1 MITIKIEGADIA
13 AALKRLA
20 IGMAHPGPVMP
31 VVAGILHDAV
41 MENFAQGGRPRWQAL
56 QPATLAYKKK
66 HGYGDHILIR
76 RGGGQSLQ
84 SSITQQANDHSAS
97 VGTNLV
103 YAAIHQFGGK
113 IEMPARSQQAHFK
126 QAKDGTIGN
135 RFVRKSQANFAQWH
149 TRGTHTIRCQRG
161 PSSGSPTRMRRR
173 SPASCWRTWRRCSEG
188 LRSIRRSVWRMQ
200 AKFRASH

>member
-20 IGMAHPGPVMP
+20 SSIANPGPVMP
-31 VVAGILHDAV
+31 VIAGILHDAV
-41 MENFAQGGRPRWQAL
+41 MENFAQSGRPRWQAL
-56 QPATLAYKKK
+56 KPATLAYKKK

-84 SSITQQANDHSAS
+84 SSITQQADDHSAS

-113 IEMPARSQQAHFK
+113 IEMPARSQQAYFK
-126 QAKDGTIGN
+126 QAKDGTVGN
-135 RFVRKSQANFAQWH
+135 RFVNKRQSNFAQWH
-149 TRGTHTIRCQRG
+149 TRGAHTIE
-161 PSSGSPTRMRRR
+161 M
-173 SPASCWRTWRRCSEG
+173 PARPFLKLTDADEAKIAKKLLAYLAG
-188 LRSIRRSVWRMQ
+188 QLQ
-200 AKFRASH
+200 A